1 MSHPG
6 SLAIIVLGCFVVLC
20 AGVKLAA
27 PVLIPI
33 IIASYLA
40 IISLPMVVA
49 LHTRRVPVAVSTAI
63 ALIVVTG
70 VLAALV
76 ALLVRASADLA
87 ARWPVYQVLLIDE
100 VERLARL
107 TERQGLRLTFF
118 DFVAPTTLGALV
130 AGLVGD
136 IAQLLWNLTLAL
148 IVAAFLLLRFAPVL
162 ETSTREAALPL
173 RQAAREVNRYIV
185 IKTAT
190 SAVTGLCVGALTW
203 LLDADLPLVY
213 GLLAFLL
220 NYIPNL
226 GSIIAA
232 VPTIVLALLQQGAGH
247 AILMAS
253 GYVLINMVVGNFV
266 EPRIMGRALGLSPL
280 AVLLSVIFWGWLLG
294 MIGALFSALLTLLV
308 KLLLL
313 SAEDLRPLARALGPR
328 SPTRAGLSGGGASLI
343 DEALPQTMPPSGGD
357 SS

>member
-6 SLAIIVLGCFVVLC
+6 SLAIVVLACFVVVC

-27 PVLIPI
+27 PVLVPI

-49 LHTRRVPVAVSTAI
+49 MRARRVPVPVATAI

-70 VLAALV
+70 VLSALV

-87 ARWPVYQVLLIDE
+87 ARWPVYQALLVAEI
-100 VERLARL
+100 ERISRFAEAQALSL
-107 TERQGLRLTFF
+107 SFF
-118 DFVAPTTLGALV
+118 DFVAPTTVGALI

-136 IAQLLWNLTLAL
+136 IAKLLWNLALAL
-148 IVAAFLLLRFAPVL
+148 IVAAFLLLRFASVVG
-162 ETSTREAALPL
+162 TSTHGATAPL

-190 SAVTGLCVGALTW
+190 SAATGLCVGVLTW
-203 LLDADLPLVY
+203 QLGADLPLLY

-232 VPTIVLALLQQGAGH
+232 FPPIVLALLQQGAGP
-247 AILMAS
+247 ALLMAA
-253 GYVLINMVVGNFV
+253 GYLTINMILGNLI

-313 SAEDLRPLARALGPR
+313 TAEDLRPLARALGPR
-328 SPTRAGLSGGGASLI
+328 TQGSAEAGTRDASLI
-343 DEALPQTMPPSGGD
+343 DEALPQTLPPAGGA
-357 SS
+357 S